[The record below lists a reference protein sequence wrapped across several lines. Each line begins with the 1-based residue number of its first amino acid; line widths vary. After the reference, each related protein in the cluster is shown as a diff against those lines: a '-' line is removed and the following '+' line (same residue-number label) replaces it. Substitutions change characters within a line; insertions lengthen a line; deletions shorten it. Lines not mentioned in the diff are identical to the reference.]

1 MEFFIVYFLFDKNK
15 AMRER
20 NEWSHQVDHM
30 QLIVDR
36 KFHARYRPYLHC
48 GLTDIV
54 KLFLFVRRVP
64 LIWFAISFRYNE
76 KLVTYCKKKNCCPK
90 YYLYICLF
98 NRTKAFYVHS
108 INFINIAVLLFIRLL
123 RFLTMFY

>member
-1 MEFFIVYFLFDKNK
+1 
-15 AMRER
+15 MRER

-36 KFHARYRPYLHC
+36 KFHARYRSYLHC
-48 GLTDIV
+48 GLTAIV

-76 KLVTYCKKKNCCPK
+76 KLVTYCKNKKKKKTVQSILCIFVCLIVLKPFM
-90 YYLYICLF
+90 YMVLILSTLRFYCLF
-98 NRTKAFYVHS
+98 VC
-108 INFINIAVLLFIRLL
+108 
-123 RFLTMFY
+123 

>member
-1 MEFFIVYFLFDKNK
+1 
-15 AMRER
+15 MRER

-48 GLTDIV
+48 GLTAIV

-76 KLVTYCKKKNCCPK
+76 KLVTNCKKKKKIVVQSIICTFVCLIVLKPFMYK
-90 YYLYICLF
+90 VLILSTLRLY
-98 NRTKAFYVHS
+98 
-108 INFINIAVLLFIRLL
+108 RLY
-123 RFLTMFY
+123 RFADL